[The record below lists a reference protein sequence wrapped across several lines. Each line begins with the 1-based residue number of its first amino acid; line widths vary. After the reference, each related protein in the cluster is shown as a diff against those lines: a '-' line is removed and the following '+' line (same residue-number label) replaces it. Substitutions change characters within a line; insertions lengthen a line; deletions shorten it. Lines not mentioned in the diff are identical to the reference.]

1 VLAAITVLV
10 IGLAMRAPIISVSPI
25 LVQLQE
31 FYELSSAA
39 AGLLTSLP
47 VLCFGALA
55 LLAPRLNRR
64 LGMERTMSAMLL
76 VIVVGMLIRS
86 VAGVAGLFAGTI
98 VLGAAIAVNNVL
110 LPGLIKR
117 DWAHVAGPLLSV
129 QSVSMALG
137 PTLAAILT
145 VPLYQLL
152 ADSVKLALLSW
163 LVLPAA
169 AFVLFQVLRSQL
181 PRTAGEGLRR
191 SLPVASGSL
200 LRDPLAWQV
209 TGFLGIQSL
218 LFYAVSAWLPTILMG
233 AGLPAATA
241 GVGFSVFNLVTVA
254 GSIAGPL
261 VAVRL
266 RHQGVLSSV
275 AAGLWIVGLGGLLL
289 APLPAF

>member
-1 VLAAITVLV
+1 
-10 IGLAMRAPIISVSPI
+10 
-25 LVQLQE
+25 
-31 FYELSSAA
+31 
-39 AGLLTSLP
+39 
-47 VLCFGALA
+47 
-55 LLAPRLNRR
+55 
-64 LGMERTMSAMLL
+64 
-76 VIVVGMLIRS
+76 
-86 VAGVAGLFAGTI
+86 LF
-98 VLGAAIAVNNVL
+98 
-110 LPGLIKR
+110 K
-117 DWAHVAGPLLSV
+117 
-129 QSVSMALG
+129 
-137 PTLAAILT
+137 
-145 VPLYQLL
+145 
-152 ADSVKLALLSW
+152 
-163 LVLPAA
+163 
-169 AFVLFQVLRSQL
+169 VLRSQL